1 MEQTQKYCILQNKKG
16 LFLETISNKKLNDTF
31 NLLSMNV
38 GFCDAPEYAARC
50 NYEDKDSEI
59 LKKLAEFHD
68 LDIRV
73 LEVKMEVK
81 TLDGEPAPEYY
92 REKDRESEVR
102 DFLKALAKV
111 GEEMESREEAEEV
124 EKCD

>member
-1 MEQTQKYCILQNKKG
+1 MEQTVKYCILQNKKG

-31 NLLSMNV
+31 NLLSMDV

-50 NYEDKDSEI
+50 AYEDKDSEL
-59 LKKLAEFHD
+59 LKKTAEFYD

-81 TLDGEPAPEYY
+81 TLDGEPAPEYDLK
-92 REKDRESEVR
+92 KDCKSEICE
-102 DFLKALAKV
+102 FLETLVKV
-111 GEEMESREEAEEV
+111 GEKLGESDEEAPECE
-124 EKCD
+124 

>member
-1 MEQTQKYCILQNKKG
+1 MGQTQKYCILQNKKG

-50 NYEDKDSEI
+50 NYEDKDSEL
-59 LKKLAEFHD
+59 LKKTAEFYD

-81 TLDGEPAPEYY
+81 TLDGEPAPEYD

>member
-1 MEQTQKYCILQNKKG
+1 MGQTQKYCILQNKKG

-31 NLLSMNV
+31 NLLSMDV

-50 NYEDKDSEI
+50 AYEDKDSEL
-59 LKKLAEFHD
+59 LKKTAEFYD

-81 TLDGEPAPEYY
+81 TLDGEPAPEYDLK
-92 REKDRESEVR
+92 KDRKSEICE
-102 DFLKALAKV
+102 FLEMLVKV
-111 GEEMESREEAEEV
+111 GEKLGESDEEAPECE
-124 EKCD
+124 

>member
-1 MEQTQKYCILQNKKG
+1 MGQTQKYCILQNKKG

-38 GFCDAPEYAARC
+38 CFCDAPEYAARC
-50 NYEDKDSEI
+50 NYEDKDSEL
-59 LKKLAEFHD
+59 LKKTAEFYD

-81 TLDGEPAPEYY
+81 TLDGEPAPEYD

-111 GEEMESREEAEEV
+111 GEKLDESDEEAPECE
-124 EKCD
+124 

>member
-1 MEQTQKYCILQNKKG
+1 MEQTVKYCILQNEKG
-16 LFLETISNKKLNDTF
+16 LFLEKISNKKLDDAI
-31 NLLSMNV
+31 NLLAMNV
-38 GFCDAPEYAARC
+38 EFCDAPEYAARC
-50 NYEDKDSEI
+50 RYEDKDSEL
-59 LKKLAEFHD
+59 LKKTAEFYG

-81 TLDGEPAPEYY
+81 TLDGEPAPEYD

>member
-38 GFCDAPEYAARC
+38 EFCDAPEYAARC
-50 NYEDKDSEI
+50 RYEDKDSEL
-59 LKKLAEFHD
+59 LKKTAEFYG

-81 TLDGEPAPEYY
+81 TLEDEPAPEYDPK
-92 REKDRESEVR
+92 EDRKSEMCE
-102 DFLKALAKV
+102 FLEMLAKV
-111 GEEMESREEAEEV
+111 GEKLNESDEEAPECE
-124 EKCD
+124 

>member
-50 NYEDKDSEI
+50 NYEDKDSEL
-59 LKKLAEFHD
+59 LKKTAEFYD

-81 TLDGEPAPEYY
+81 TLDGEPAPEYN

-102 DFLKALAKV
+102 DFLKILAKV

>member
-1 MEQTQKYCILQNKKG
+1 MEQTVKYCILQNEKG

-50 NYEDKDSEI
+50 RYEDKDSEL
-59 LKKLAEFHD
+59 LKKTAEFYG

-81 TLDGEPAPEYY
+81 TLDGEPAPEYDPKKERKSEM
-92 REKDRESEVR
+92 RE
-102 DFLKALAKV
+102 FLETLAKV
-111 GEEMESREEAEEV
+111 GEKLDESDEEV
-124 EKCD
+124 EKCY

>member
-1 MEQTQKYCILQNKKG
+1 MGQTQKYCILQNKKG
-16 LFLETISNKKLNDTF
+16 LFLETISNKKLNDIF

-50 NYEDKDSEI
+50 NYEDKDSEL
-59 LKKLAEFHD
+59 LKKTAEFYD

-81 TLDGEPAPEYY
+81 TLDGEPAPEYD

>member
-81 TLDGEPAPEYY
+81 TLDGEPAPEYD
-92 REKDRESEVR
+92 REKDSESEVR

>member
-1 MEQTQKYCILQNKKG
+1 MGQTQKYCILQNKKG

-50 NYEDKDSEI
+50 NYEDKDSEL
-59 LKKLAEFHD
+59 LKKMAEFYD

-81 TLDGEPAPEYY
+81 ALDGEPAPEYD

>member
-50 NYEDKDSEI
+50 AYEDKDSEL
-59 LKKLAEFHD
+59 LKKTAEFYD

-81 TLDGEPAPEYY
+81 TLEGEPALEYN

-102 DFLKALAKV
+102 DFLKILAKV

>member
-50 NYEDKDSEI
+50 KYEDKDSEL
-59 LKKLAEFHD
+59 LKKTAEFYD

-81 TLDGEPAPEYY
+81 TLDGEPAPEYN

-102 DFLKALAKV
+102 DFLKILAKV
-111 GEEMESREEAEEV
+111 GEKLDESDEEAPECE
-124 EKCD
+124 

>member
-1 MEQTQKYCILQNKKG
+1 MEQTRKYCILQNEKS
-16 LFLETISNKKLNDTF
+16 LFLEAINNKKLNDVV

-38 GFCDAPEYAARC
+38 QFCDAPEYAARC
-50 NYEDKDSEI
+50 AYEDKDSEL
-59 LKKLAEFHD
+59 LKKTAEFYD

-81 TLDGEPAPEYY
+81 TLDDEPAPEYDPKKERKSEM
-92 REKDRESEVR
+92 REFFEM
-102 DFLKALAKV
+102 LAKV

>member
-16 LFLETISNKKLNDTF
+16 LFLEKISNKKLDDAI
-31 NLLSMNV
+31 NLLAMNV
-38 GFCDAPEYAARC
+38 EFCDAPEYAARC
-50 NYEDKDSEI
+50 RYEDKDSEL
-59 LKKLAEFHD
+59 LKKTAEFYG

-81 TLDGEPAPEYY
+81 TLDGEPAPEYD

>member
-16 LFLETISNKKLNDTF
+16 LFLEAINNKKLNDVV
-31 NLLSMNV
+31 NLLAMNV
-38 GFCDAPEYAARC
+38 RFCDAPEYAARC
-50 NYEDKDSEI
+50 AYEDKDSEL
-59 LKKLAEFHD
+59 LKKTAEFYD

-81 TLDGEPAPEYY
+81 TLEGEPAPEYDAKAHKKSEM
-92 REKDRESEVR
+92 RE
-102 DFLKALAKV
+102 FLEMLAKV
-111 GEEMESREEAEEV
+111 GEKLDESDEEV

>member
-50 NYEDKDSEI
+50 NYEDKDSEL
-59 LKKLAEFHD
+59 LKKTAEFYD

-81 TLDGEPAPEYY
+81 TLDGEPAPGYD

>member
-1 MEQTQKYCILQNKKG
+1 MGQTQKYCILQNKKG

-50 NYEDKDSEI
+50 NYEDKDSEL
-59 LKKLAEFHD
+59 LKKTAEFYD

-81 TLDGEPAPEYY
+81 TLDGEPAPEYD

-102 DFLKALAKV
+102 DFLKALAKA

>member
-1 MEQTQKYCILQNKKG
+1 MGQTQKYCILQNKKG
-16 LFLETISNKKLNDTF
+16 LFLEKINSRKLNDTF
-31 NLLSMNV
+31 NLLSMDV
-38 GFCDAPEYAARC
+38 AFCDAPEYAARC
-50 NYEDKDSEI
+50 DYEDKDSEI
-59 LKKLAEFHD
+59 LKKLAEFHG

-81 TLDGEPAPEYY
+81 TLDGEPAPEYD

-102 DFLKALAKV
+102 DFLKILAKV
-111 GEEMESREEAEEV
+111 DEEMESREEAEEV

>member
-38 GFCDAPEYAARC
+38 GFCDTPEYAARC
-50 NYEDKDSEI
+50 NYEDKDGEL
-59 LKKLAEFHD
+59 LKKTAEFYD

-81 TLDGEPAPEYY
+81 TLDGEPAPEYD

-111 GEEMESREEAEEV
+111 GEEMESRKEAEEV

>member
-1 MEQTQKYCILQNKKG
+1 MEQTKKYCILQNEKG
-16 LFLETISNKKLNDTF
+16 LFLEAINNKKLNDVV
-31 NLLSMNV
+31 NLLAMNV
-38 GFCDAPEYAARC
+38 QFCDAPEYAARC
-50 NYEDKDSEI
+50 AYEDKDSEL
-59 LKKLAEFHD
+59 LKKTAEFYD

-81 TLDGEPAPEYY
+81 TLDGEPAPEYD

-102 DFLKALAKV
+102 DFLKAPAKV

>member
-1 MEQTQKYCILQNKKG
+1 MGQTQKYCILQNKKG

-50 NYEDKDSEI
+50 NYEDKDSEL
-59 LKKLAEFHD
+59 LKKTAEFYD

-81 TLDGEPAPEYY
+81 TLDGEPAPEYD
-92 REKDRESEVR
+92 REEDRESEVR

>member
-1 MEQTQKYCILQNKKG
+1 MGQTQKYCILQNKKG

>member
-1 MEQTQKYCILQNKKG
+1 MEQTVKYCILQNKKG

-31 NLLSMNV
+31 NLLSMDV

-50 NYEDKDSEI
+50 AYEDKDSEL
-59 LKKLAEFHD
+59 LKKTAEFYD

-81 TLDGEPAPEYY
+81 TLDGEPAPEYD
-92 REKDRESEVR
+92 REKDHESEMR
-102 DFLKALAKV
+102 DFLKILAKV
-111 GEEMESREEAEEV
+111 GEKLDESDEEAPECE
-124 EKCD
+124 

>member
-1 MEQTQKYCILQNKKG
+1 MGQTQKYCILQNKKG

-31 NLLSMNV
+31 NLLAMDV

-50 NYEDKDSEI
+50 AYEDKDSEL
-59 LKKLAEFHD
+59 LKKTAEFYG

-81 TLDGEPAPEYY
+81 TLDGEPAPEYN

-102 DFLKALAKV
+102 DFLKMLAKV
-111 GEEMESREEAEEV
+111 GEEV

>member
-50 NYEDKDSEI
+50 NYEDKDSEL
-59 LKKLAEFHD
+59 LKKTAEFYD

-81 TLDGEPAPEYY
+81 TLDGEPAPEYN

-102 DFLKALAKV
+102 EFLEMLVKV
-111 GEEMESREEAEEV
+111 GDKLDESDEEAPECE
-124 EKCD
+124 

>member
-50 NYEDKDSEI
+50 NYEGKDSEL
-59 LKKLAEFHD
+59 LKKTAEFYD

-81 TLDGEPAPEYY
+81 TLDGEPAPEYN

-102 DFLKALAKV
+102 DFLKILAKV

>member
-50 NYEDKDSEI
+50 NYEDKDSEL
-59 LKKLAEFHD
+59 LKKAAEFYD

-81 TLDGEPAPEYY
+81 TLDGEPAPEYN

-102 DFLKALAKV
+102 DFMKILAKV
-111 GEEMESREEAEEV
+111 GEEMAEREEAEEV